1 MTTTNLSFAQQ
12 VKELQEQ
19 WDTDPRWKG
28 VERPYSAEDVVRLR
42 GTVQPEHTYAKN
54 GANKLWQLIHGKAQE
69 KCHSREHEPDDQ
81 ALEMVRRHN
90 SNCCNSNRS
99 W

>member
-28 VERPYSAEDVVRLR
+28 VERPYSAEEAVRLR
-42 GTVQPEHTYAKN
+42 GTVT
-54 GANKLWQLIHGKAQE
+54 
-69 KCHSREHEPDDQ
+69 
-81 ALEMVRRHN
+81 
-90 SNCCNSNRS
+90 
-99 W
+99 